1 MRNRPDGVCSPL
13 PLIDTMPS
21 VYRGDP
27 LAQQLGAAF
36 DDVLAPIFGTL
47 DCLPAYLD
55 PKTAP
60 EDMLD
65 WLAGWIGLTIGG
77 HETATR
83 KRELIT
89 AGASILPWRGTVRS
103 VHEAVVAAFNRET
116 EVIEAGAATC
126 STEPDSEPGGQP
138 VPTLVVRVF
147 TDDADDIDR
156 RSLDAVVEAAKPAH
170 IPHRVEVITRPA
182 QPSGDGTHAPVTG
195 PPQPSG
201 DGADTSRDLTEPPGD
216 GADRSREAGQIP
228 AVTQPSGE
236 GDLSEETAKFPKLAD
251 RAGDPP
257 PGGAHPSGDGEQGSG
272 G

>member
-1 MRNRPDGVCSPL
+1 MRNRPDVVCSPL

-27 LAQQLGAAF
+27 LAQQLCAAF

-65 WLAGWIGLTIGG
+65 WLAGWIGLTIGA

-170 IPHRVEVITRPA
+170 IPHRVEVITGPA
-182 QPSGDGTHAPVTG
+182 QPSGDG
-195 PPQPSG
+195 
-201 DGADTSRDLTEPPGD
+201 ADSRDLTEPPGD
-216 GADRSREAGQIP
+216 GADRSRGTGRIP
-228 AVTQPSGE
+228 AVTQPSG
-236 GDLSEETAKFPKLAD
+236 DDNLSQETAKFPKLAD
-251 RAGDPP
+251 PSGDPP
-257 PGGAHPSGDGEQGSG
+257 PGEAPPSGDGEPSSG

>member
-1 MRNRPDGVCSPL
+1 MRNRPDVVCSPL

-27 LAQQLGAAF
+27 LAQQLCAAF

-65 WLAGWIGLTIGG
+65 WLAGWIGLTIGA

-156 RSLDAVVEAAKPAH
+156 RSLDAIVEAAKPAH
-170 IPHRVEVITRPA
+170 IPHRVEVIT
-182 QPSGDGTHAPVTG
+182 G

-201 DGADTSRDLTEPPGD
+201 DGADR
-216 GADRSREAGQIP
+216 
-228 AVTQPSGE
+228 
-236 GDLSEETAKFPKLAD
+236 
-251 RAGDPP
+251 
-257 PGGAHPSGDGEQGSG
+257 
-272 G
+272 

>member
-1 MRNRPDGVCSPL
+1 MRNRPDVVCSPL

-27 LAQQLGAAF
+27 LAQQLCAAF

-65 WLAGWIGLTIGG
+65 WLAGWIGLTIGA

-156 RSLDAVVEAAKPAH
+156 RSLDAIVEAAKPAH
-170 IPHRVEVITRPA
+170 IPHRVEVITGPP
-182 QPSGDGTHAPVTG
+182 QPSGDGAHAPVTG

-201 DGADTSRDLTEPPGD
+201 DGAD
-216 GADRSREAGQIP
+216 RSRETGQIP
-228 AVTQPSGE
+228 AVTQPSDE
-236 GDLSEETAKFPKLAD
+236 GDPSEETAKFPKLAD
-251 RAGDPP
+251 HAGDPP

>member
-1 MRNRPDGVCSPL
+1 MRTRPEGLFSPH
-13 PLIDTMPS
+13 PLIETIPL

-27 LAQQLGAAF
+27 LGQQLCAAF
-36 DDVLAPIFGTL
+36 DDVLAPIFSTL
-47 DCLPAYLD
+47 DSLPAYLD

-65 WLAGWIGLTIGG
+65 WLAGWIGLTISG
-77 HETATR
+77 HEAATR

-116 EVIEAGAATC
+116 EVIESGAATC

-138 VPTLVVRVF
+138 VPTLMVRVF

-170 IPHRVEVITRPA
+170 IPHRVEVITGPA
-182 QPSGDGTHAPVTG
+182 QPSGEGAHAPVTG

-201 DGADTSRDLTEPPGD
+201 DGADSRDLTEPPGD
-216 GADRSREAGQIP
+216 GADRSRGTGRIP
-228 AVTQPSGE
+228 AVTQPSG
-236 GDLSEETAKFPKLAD
+236 DDNLSEETAKFPKLAD
-251 RAGDPP
+251 PSGDPP
-257 PGGAHPSGDGEQGSG
+257 PGEAPPSGDGEPSSG